1 MLVLVMPVVS
11 VVPVLP
17 VVSVVLLVLL
27 VPVVV
32 WQLALVPVQFVA
44 QQTLAD
50 EVLAQAPSPHLY
62 PAFSSDY
69 ESHAMSFQLQNST
82 LQKPR

>member
-32 WQLALVPVQFVA
+32 WQLVPVQFVA

-50 EVLAQAPSPHLY
+50 EVLAQAPSRHLY

-69 ESHAMSFQLQNST
+69 ESHAMSFQL
-82 LQKPR
+82 